1 MFLFQLKILGSLAS
15 GKESCLYNLF
25 LCIVRNH
32 HVWTLFF
39 ISFRQIPFCQYF
51 LISFFLLL
59 LCVLM
64 LQTLLLSF
72 FELNDFCSSTFP
84 RHRHLRRNNWSFVIF
99 AYFYIVNPKAVWPYF
114 LNASFSSALKVV
126 SSKQHSCILCVYKGP
141 CVLIYTFFMAK
152 TVSVATQKGFFCT
165 CHRKNNKSYFSV
177 TKSQQVSC
185 WNLALVLFQIIWNTY
200 PLVSWLYKCYMRSL
214 RAAAR

>member
-1 MFLFQLKILGSLAS
+1 MDTIKANRWARADTSFEYIKVSGPCWGTDGKDSIVILPLPQRSEQMPIKLSLSWNCLGWFSHAENGMATYFLGFNSLAEEGASLLSWVRKSKYLWKNSLLDMFLFQLKILGSLAA
-15 GKESCLYNLF
+15 GKETCLYNLF

-84 RHRHLRRNNWSFVIF
+84 RHRHLRRNNWSFVILP
-99 AYFYIVNPKAVWPYF
+99 I
-114 LNASFSSALKVV
+114 S
-126 SSKQHSCILCVYKGP
+126 ILSTQRQYD
-141 CVLIYTFFMAK
+141 LTF
-152 TVSVATQKGFFCT
+152 
-165 CHRKNNKSYFSV
+165 
-177 TKSQQVSC
+177 
-185 WNLALVLFQIIWNTY
+185 
-200 PLVSWLYKCYMRSL
+200 
-214 RAAAR
+214 